1 MNQWIRSSCRKVF
14 LLKARKEQYR
24 DKTLAS
30 TVTMIYLIEIDVISR
45 VRLYR
50 DALQLLT
57 NKEER
62 KEMKWCNRRACQYL
76 KSWKNEINQTN
87 RRIEEAERENNK
99 ELQVLRATNLIELQK
114 QKSLFLRRLANCCW
128 SRDCSSLSRW
138 KAPAIINQSSEKCF
152 EISSF
157 LPLSIR

>member
-1 MNQWIRSSCRKVF
+1 
-14 LLKARKEQYR
+14 
-24 DKTLAS
+24 
-30 TVTMIYLIEIDVISR
+30 MIYLIEIDVISR

-50 DALQLLT
+50 DALLLLI

-62 KEMKWCNRRACQYL
+62 KEMKCCNRRACQYL

-114 QKSLFLRRLANCCW
+114 QKSLFLRRLANCC
-128 SRDCSSLSRW
+128 
-138 KAPAIINQSSEKCF
+138 
-152 EISSF
+152 
-157 LPLSIR
+157 